1 MGLGK
6 GGLSGAAA
14 CWEDIHPG
22 FFTKVENESTSLS
35 LETGLLLK
43 LRGQLRRFASGFR
56 AILPPPPTRSHAN
69 GSLSLCFLS
78 SRTQPPPLS
87 QTETVTPGRVS
98 Q

>member
-14 CWEDIHPG
+14 CREDIHPG

-56 AILPPPPTRSHAN
+56 AIPPPPQIT
-69 GSLSLCFLS
+69 C
-78 SRTQPPPLS
+78 
-87 QTETVTPGRVS
+87 
-98 Q
+98 

>member
-1 MGLGK
+1 MGLRK

-56 AILPPPPTRSHAN
+56 AGPPHPTPDHMLMVPC
-69 GSLSLCFLS
+69 LSAFS
-78 SRTQPPPLS
+78 PAGPSRHLYL
-87 QTETVTPGRVS
+87 RRRL
-98 Q
+98 